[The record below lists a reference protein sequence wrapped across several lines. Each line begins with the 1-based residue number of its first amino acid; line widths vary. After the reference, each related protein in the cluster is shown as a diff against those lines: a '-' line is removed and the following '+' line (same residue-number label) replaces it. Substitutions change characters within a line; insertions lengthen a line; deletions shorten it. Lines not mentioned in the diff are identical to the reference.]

1 MTSPQ
6 DPNQTN
12 EQGTGGAAE
21 PDPQGQVGVP
31 PTQPGWGAPPTQP
44 GWGAP
49 PPPPTQPGWGAPP
62 TQPGWGAPPPPPTQ
76 PGWGAPP
83 PPPTQPGW
91 GAPPPPA
98 GYPQQPGWGAP
109 PPAGYPQQPG
119 YPGWGQPGW
128 TPPPTRSNK
137 KGCLIGVAIFLV
149 IVAVLVGGCAVL
161 IAPIVGTDLK
171 LQQDL
176 GSRAESVSFNWDN
189 GVSTFSIVLASGQE
203 SQVQDITCRI
213 VKPDLA
219 SSSTPTAHFAIYDSN
234 HRWLADETTPC
245 T

>member
-1 MTSPQ
+1 MSSPQ
-6 DPNQTN
+6 DPNQ
-12 EQGTGGAAE
+12 ER
-21 PDPQGQVGVP
+21 
-31 PTQPGWGAPPTQP
+31 QPGGVTSPTQP

-49 PPPPTQPGWGAPP
+49 PPPP

-91 GAPPPPA
+91 GAPPPPAGYPQQPGWGAPPPA

-176 GSRAESVSFNWDN
+176 GSRAQSVSFNWDN

-234 HRWLADETTPC
+234 HSWLADETTSC

>member
-1 MTSPQ
+1 MSSP
-6 DPNQTN
+6 
-12 EQGTGGAAE
+12 
-21 PDPQGQVGVP
+21 PDPKQEQ
-31 PTQPGWGAPPTQP
+31 QPGWGTPPPSQP
-44 GWGAP
+44 GWGTPPPSQAGWGTP
-49 PPPPTQPGWGAPP
+49 PPPPTQPGWS
-62 TQPGWGAPPPPPTQ
+62 TPPPTQ
-76 PGWGAPP
+76 PGWGTPP
-83 PPPTQPGW
+83 PPP
-91 GAPPPPA
+91 
-98 GYPQQPGWGAP
+98 
-109 PPAGYPQQPG
+109 GYPQQPG

-176 GSRAESVSFNWDN
+176 GSRAQSVSFNWDN

>member
-1 MTSPQ
+1 MSSPQ
-6 DPNQTN
+6 DPNQ
-12 EQGTGGAAE
+12 ER
-21 PDPQGQVGVP
+21 
-31 PTQPGWGAPPTQP
+31 QPGGVTSPTQP

-49 PPPPTQPGWGAPP
+49 PPPPTQPGWGAPPPPP

-176 GSRAESVSFNWDN
+176 GSRAQSVSFNWDN

-219 SSSTPTAHFAIYDSN
+219 SSSTPNAHFAIYDSN
-234 HRWLADETTPC
+234 HSWLADETTSC

>member
-21 PDPQGQVGVP
+21 PDPQGQVGTPP
-31 PTQPGWGAPPTQP
+31 PTQPGWGTPPTQP
-44 GWGAP
+44 GWGTP
-49 PPPPTQPGWGAPP
+49 PPPPTQPGWGTPP
-62 TQPGWGAPPPPPTQ
+62 PPPPQPGWGTPPPPP
-76 PGWGAPP
+76 
-83 PPPTQPGW
+83 
-91 GAPPPPA
+91 
-98 GYPQQPGWGAP
+98 GYPQQPGWGTP
-109 PPAGYPQQPG
+109 PPPPGYPQQPG

-176 GSRAESVSFNWDN
+176 GSRAQSVSFNWDN

-219 SSSTPTAHFAIYDSN
+219 SSSTPNAHFAIYDSN

>member
-31 PTQPGWGAPPTQP
+31 PTQPGWGAPP
-44 GWGAP
+44 
-49 PPPPTQPGWGAPP
+49 PPPTQPGWGAPP
-62 TQPGWGAPPPPPTQ
+62 TQPGWGAPPPPP
-76 PGWGAPP
+76 
-83 PPPTQPGW
+83 
-91 GAPPPPA
+91 
-98 GYPQQPGWGAP
+98 GYPQQPGWGVP

-176 GSRAESVSFNWDN
+176 GSRAQSVSFNWDN

-219 SSSTPTAHFAIYDSN
+219 SSSTPNAHFAIYDSN

>member
-1 MTSPQ
+1 MSSPQ
-6 DPNQTN
+6 DPNQ
-12 EQGTGGAAE
+12 ER
-21 PDPQGQVGVP
+21 
-31 PTQPGWGAPPTQP
+31 QPGGVTSPTQP

-49 PPPPTQPGWGAPP
+49 PPPP

-91 GAPPPPA
+91 GAPPPPAGYPQQPGWGAPPPA

-176 GSRAESVSFNWDN
+176 GSRAQSVSFNWDN